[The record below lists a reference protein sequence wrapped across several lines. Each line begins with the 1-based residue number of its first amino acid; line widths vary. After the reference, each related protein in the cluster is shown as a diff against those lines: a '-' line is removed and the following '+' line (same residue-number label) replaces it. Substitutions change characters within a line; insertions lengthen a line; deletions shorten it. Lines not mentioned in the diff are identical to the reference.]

1 MALCLGSVLFG
12 WSASLFVPTP
22 RCFDDCGF
30 VVKSEVKG
38 LDTSSFVLF
47 SHKVSFKMMV
57 RHGGS
62 EVLWLL

>member
-1 MALCLGSVLFG
+1 M
-12 WSASLFVPTP
+12 PTP

-30 VVKSEVKG
+30 VGKSEVKG
-38 LDTSSFVLF
+38 HDTSSFVLF

-62 EVLWLL
+62 EALWLL